1 VVRWFGFNS
10 PNPSSRRAA
19 SRTPAHIHAEGRSAG
34 TCGSVRGVAGAGWN
48 RCDPFSVE
56 RADETFLAAGR
67 RRPAVFSASGCF
79 SGSAGESGPRPP
91 ASEAHPVG
99 GAALDIT
106 VREGV
111 GGAPAHLWRFHVSCP
126 RTKGDVAPTPVCEQ
140 ITAPGA
146 RFFGV
151 PASSTT
157 LWGGTGSLRI
167 RGTVNGLFVSRSYSL
182 GETPQY
188 ANWIRLLFGRPLDPA
203 VRYAGGEV
211 TNVPVQPTGVTN
223 QRANLPCPAGAI
235 CVVRLTQRL
244 VGGPRS

>member
-1 VVRWFGFNS
+1 VQVRAG
-10 PNPSSRRAA
+10 RCGELRVLVGTVA
-19 SRTPAHIHAEGRSAG
+19 IRSASKG
-34 TCGSVRGVAGAGWN
+34 PMRRFSLLGVVG
-48 RCDPFSVE
+48 
-56 RADETFLAAGR
+56 LL
-67 RRPAVFSASGCF
+67 VFSASGCF